1 MPSIWDLILPVAG
14 DATRFVW
21 AHCKAAIGEPRKE
34 GKPAQT
40 AAVDR
45 LPGLE
50 PLPSLPP
57 LEPLPRFTLDDA
69 GPVPVPGA
77 EAPAPTA
84 ADSYAAE
91 MEDTGIACVPCTRG
105 HLSAMTVAA
114 DQAAATRDETERRR
128 LLARV
133 AAEALVMRQYDWT
146 PLKLANARHDDR
158 AAIQE
163 VMPHVDAIT
172 RDLPMAPAPLVLAW
186 ASVDESLRFAR
197 SPKPTDA
204 DRREVEARAR
214 DAEANLNY
222 AERELLAPHRLE
234 PHQVEAARRVLPL
247 LREARHK
254 LTTQGYEL
262 EALEFAATRLA
273 AAVTELT
280 PPVTE
285 EQARQVATLC
295 RQCRDRFYRRVL
307 AQMRER
313 RAG

>member
-1 MPSIWDLILPVAG
+1 MPTLWNVILPICG
-14 DATRFVW
+14 DAARFAW
-21 AHCKAAIGEPRKE
+21 SHAKAAIGEPQ
-34 GKPAQT
+34 KPGQPSAT
-40 AAVDR
+40 VVDR
-45 LPGLE
+45 PPVLE

-57 LEPLPRFTLDDA
+57 LEPLPRFELDTVTITEKPTEKPI
-69 GPVPVPGA
+69 PV
-77 EAPAPTA
+77 T
-84 ADSYAAE
+84 DSYAAE
-91 MEDTGIACVPCTRG
+91 MEDTSIACVPCTRG

-146 PLKLANARHDDR
+146 PLKLANARPDDR

-163 VMPHVDAIT
+163 IMPHVDAIT

-186 ASVDESLRFAR
+186 AAVDESLRFAR

-204 DRREVEARAR
+204 DRREVESRAR

-222 AERELLAPHRLE
+222 VERELLAPHRLQS
-234 PHQVEAARRVLPL
+234 HQVGPARRVLPL
-247 LREARHK
+247 LREARHR
-254 LTTQGYEL
+254 LTTQGYSL
-262 EALEFAATRLA
+262 EALEFAAARLA
-273 AAVTELT
+273 TAVTELT
-280 PPVTE
+280 PAVTE
-285 EQARQVATLC
+285 EQARNVAVLC